1 MGYSPWGHRRV
12 GHNLS
17 NKQQKQQKEWKGVFK
32 VEGIKGN
39 LRRLLVM
46 AREGNIL
53 EGGGTLCR
61 QQSVL
66 KKNKEATGIREA
78 TETDRIER
86 SWEHWF
92 PKGHYTLKKL
102 SLI

>member
-1 MGYSPWGHRRV
+1 
-12 GHNLS
+12 
-17 NKQQKQQKEWKGVFK
+17 
-32 VEGIKGN
+32 
-39 LRRLLVM
+39 M

-78 TETDRIER
+78 TETGRIER
-86 SWEHWF
+86 SWEH
-92 PKGHYTLKKL
+92 
-102 SLI
+102 

>member
-1 MGYSPWGHRRV
+1 MKFSKLRV
-12 GHNLS
+12 L
-17 NKQQKQQKEWKGVFK
+17 KGS
-32 VEGIKGN
+32 

-46 AREGNIL
+46 AKEGDIL

-66 KKNKEATGIREA
+66 KKSKEATDIREA

-86 SWEHWF
+86 SWENCF
-92 PKGHYTLKKL
+92 LKGH
-102 SLI
+102 

>member
-1 MGYSPWGHRRV
+1 
-12 GHNLS
+12 
-17 NKQQKQQKEWKGVFK
+17 
-32 VEGIKGN
+32 
-39 LRRLLVM
+39 M

-66 KKNKEATGIREA
+66 KKSKEATDIREA

-86 SWEHWF
+86 S
-92 PKGHYTLKKL
+92 
-102 SLI
+102 